1 MKEAQRNLDQRSL
14 KAILLDEETKRI
26 ERLVVELIDRR
37 LSKIWRT
44 SQTNAQ
50 VTTHA
55 SEKWAHEELSTLAR
69 HYRKFKED
77 TVQGIEPSNSPET
90 KKDKL
95 LLRFI
100 KDMPSIIG
108 VDLKTHGP
116 FLKEDIAVLPYE
128 NAESLI
134 RQSTAIEIRPS
145 NRDNG

>member
-1 MKEAQRNLDQRSL
+1 TQ
-14 KAILLDEETKRI
+14 RI
-26 ERLVVELIDRR
+26 ERLVVEDEDPR
-37 LSKIWRT
+37 LPKICRT

-50 VTTHA
+50 VTTNA
-55 SEKWAHEELSTLAR
+55 SKKWAHEELSTLAR

-77 TVQGIEPSNSPET
+77 TVQGIEPSNYPET

-95 LLRFI
+95 LLRFV

-108 VDLKTHGP
+108 EDLKTHGP

-134 RQSTAIEIRPS
+134 RQSTAIEIRTS
-145 NRDNG
+145 NRDKGKKDDQTPKP

>member
-1 MKEAQRNLDQRSL
+1 LKETQRNLDQRSL
-14 KAILLDEETKRI
+14 KAILLEEETKRI

-50 VTTHA
+50 VAPHT
-55 SEKWAHEELSTLAR
+55 SEKWAQEELSTLVR

-77 TVQGIEPSNSPET
+77 TIQGIEPSNSPEK

-95 LLRFI
+95 LLRFV

-116 FLKEDIAVLPYE
+116 FLQEDIVVLPYE

-134 RQSTAIEIRPS
+134 RQGTAVEIRPS
-145 NRDNG
+145 HRDNG